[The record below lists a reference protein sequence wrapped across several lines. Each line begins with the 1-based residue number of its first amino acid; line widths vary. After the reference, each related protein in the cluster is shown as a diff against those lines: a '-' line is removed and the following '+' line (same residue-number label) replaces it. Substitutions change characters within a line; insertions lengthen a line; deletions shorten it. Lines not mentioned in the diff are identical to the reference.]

1 MMKFAKNFD
10 IMSKQQESK
19 SKDKYKILNWG
30 EYNKS
35 LKNRGRITLWISDDA
50 VTAWE
55 YEGQRERGGKI
66 VYSDLAIE
74 TCLTIKQVFHL
85 KLRQTEGFVESLFTI
100 MEIEKSVP
108 DFSTM
113 SRRAGTLEINLK
125 AIKQSGNIDII
136 VDSTG
141 LKVYGEGE
149 WKVRRYGW
157 SKHRTWR
164 KLHIG
169 INGDTQEIVAEEL
182 TENSISDADIIG
194 DLLNEV
200 DEQIGSFTGDGAYDK
215 KNVRK
220 ELGRRKIKEIIPPQE
235 NAVESKDPI
244 FKERNKS
251 IKSINKIGRKKWKKK
266 IKYHRRSLAEV
277 TMFRYKTIIGDRI
290 NARKFENEK
299 TEVRI
304 NCSILNVMTNLGMPI
319 SIKIK

>member
-1 MMKFAKNFD
+1 
-10 IMSKQQESK
+10 MSKQPEFK
-19 SKDKYKILNWG
+19 VKDKYKILNWSK
-30 EYNKS
+30 YNES
-35 LKNRGRITLWISDDA
+35 LKNRGRITVWISEDA
-50 VTAWE
+50 INSWVYA
-55 YEGQRERGGKI
+55 GLRERGGKI

-74 TCLTIKQVFHL
+74 TCLTIKQVIHL
-85 KLRQTEGFVESLFTI
+85 KLRQTEGFVNSLFEI
-100 MEIEKSVP
+100 MKLEIKAP
-108 DFSTM
+108 DYSTM
-113 SRRAGTLEINLK
+113 SRRAGRLQIELK
-125 AIKQSGNIDII
+125 AIKSKGDIDIV

-169 INGDTQEIVAEEL
+169 INAGTQEIIAEEL
-182 TENSISDADIIG
+182 TENSTSDAEVID

-200 DEQIGSFTGDGAYDK
+200 DEKINSFRGDGGYDK

-220 ELGRRKIKEIIPPQE
+220 ELRKRKIKEIIPPQE
-235 NAVESKDPI
+235 NAVESKNPI
-244 FKERNKS
+244 LKERNKA
-251 IKSINKIGRKKWKKK
+251 IKRINKIGRKEWKKQ
-266 IKYHRRSLAEV
+266 IKYHKRSLVEV
-277 TMFRYKTIIGDRI
+277 AMFRYKTIIGGEI

-319 SIKIK
+319 SKKVA